1 MTIENKSSTDPNPL
15 SVNGA
20 QLDGKR
26 HLSAGDLIEVR
37 YTELP
42 PSVALPQQLSVA
54 PKPVSETSRRGCNLQ
69 LLASSLISSCH
80 HARHTISCMLFC
92 CGDC

>member
-1 MTIENKSSTDPNPL
+1 VDPTTAYRLEALLMNDCGHDQVIIENKSNADPNPL

-37 YTELP
+37 CTQSL
-42 PSVALPQQLSVA
+42 PSVALLQ
-54 PKPVSETSRRGCNLQ
+54 VSW
-69 LLASSLISSCH
+69 
-80 HARHTISCMLFC
+80 
-92 CGDC
+92 